1 MAQAAIPTPLVRT
14 PAGVPTL
21 VKNEASSSGVSWGAV
36 SGGAF
41 VAAAL
46 MLMLSTLGAG
56 VGLSSLSPWANAGAA
71 TSAVTT
77 GALIWLAVV
86 EILSAAVGG
95 YVAGRLR
102 TRWVDLHAHEVYF
115 RDTAHGLL
123 AWSVAFVV
131 TSILLASAATSIAGN
146 QARAANSNSGSE
158 ATEHGRYF
166 TDSLFRSAQSASQSS
181 AAADVAV
188 RNEVSLIFVHSL
200 AQQELNEAD
209 RNYVADVVAA
219 KTGLSRA
226 EAQQRVTEVFQRDQQ
241 ATDAARRAVAHSFYW
256 LFAALL
262 MGAFAASLASTY
274 GGRQRD
280 RVYV

>member
-1 MAQAAIPTPLVRT
+1 MAQPVMPTPLVKNT
-14 PAGVPTL
+14 AGVPSL
-21 VKNEASSSGVSWGAV
+21 VRNEASNSGVSWGAV

-46 MLMLSTLGAG
+46 TLMLCTLGAG
-56 VGLSSLSPWANAGAA
+56 AGLSSLSPWPNAGVSP
-71 TSAVTT
+71 SAVRT
-77 GALIWLAVV
+77 GALVWLAVV

-102 TRWVDLHAHEVYF
+102 TKWTDLHAHEVYF

-131 TSILLASAATSIAGN
+131 TSILLASAATSITGEEN
-146 QARAANSNSGSE
+146 RTANSSAGSVAVE
-158 ATEHGRYF
+158 RGRYF
-166 TDSLFRSAQSASQSS
+166 TDSLFRSAQPAQAS
-181 AAADVAV
+181 AAADSAV
-188 RNEVSLIFVHSL
+188 RNEVSLIFAHSL

-209 RNYVADVVAA
+209 RNYVADVVGA
-219 KTGLSRA
+219 KTGLSHA
-226 EAQQRVTEVFQRDQQ
+226 EAEQRVTEVFQRDQQ
-241 ATDAARRAVAHSFYW
+241 ATDAARKAVAHSLYW

-262 MGAFAASLASTY
+262 MGAFAASLAATY

-280 RVYV
+280 RV